1 MKKIVYIALLC
12 SLLFALGGCN
22 GQSSSPHRGSR
33 WEATLSLA
41 DSLMRTRPDSALKLL
56 YSIAPASPTVSP
68 SPSEGRG
75 EAIGLFVWAPLPS
88 EGLGEAVG
96 EAGAML

>member
-1 MKKIVYIALLC
+1 MKKIVYVALLC

-56 YSIAPASPTVSP
+56 YSIAPASPTASP

-75 EAIGLFVWAPLPS
+75 AQTNSPIASPLPS
-88 EGLGEAVG
+88 EGLGETVG